1 MLIVNNPSGNGID
14 IIEGG
19 RRLSIKPRQSG
30 QVLPVEGEQAKV
42 LQGRLSKGYPY
53 LTFGAAEGEAAAE
66 QAAPEAVAEAEADE
80 QAAPEAAEQAT
91 EAKARPQHNTKR
103 GR

>member
-53 LTFGAAEGEAAAE
+53 LTFGATEGKAAAE
-66 QAAPEAVAEAEADE
+66 QAAPEAVAEADE